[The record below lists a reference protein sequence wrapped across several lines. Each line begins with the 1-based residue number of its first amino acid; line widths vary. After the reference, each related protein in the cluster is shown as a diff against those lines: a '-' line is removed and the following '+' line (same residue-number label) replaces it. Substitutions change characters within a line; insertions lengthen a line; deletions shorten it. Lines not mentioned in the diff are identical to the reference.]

1 MEPVGL
7 CIRSHHERWDGMGYP
22 DGLSREAI
30 PWTARC
36 LAVAV
41 YYVECGLPRE
51 MAVEEILNLSGKAF
65 DPEAVR
71 LFLKVT
77 RATPLPKKMKEIL
90 FADLKAGMVLAKGIY
105 SPTGMLLI
113 PSDEVLTE
121 KTLHKLTTHNMVDPT
136 TQRILVYI

>member
-1 MEPVGL
+1 V
-7 CIRSHHERWDGMGYP
+7 
-22 DGLSREAI
+22 AI
-30 PWTARC
+30 
-36 LAVAV
+36 
-41 YYVECGLPRE
+41 YYIECGLPKD
-51 MAVEEILNLSGKAF
+51 MAVEEILELSGKKF

-77 RATPLPKKMKEIL
+77 RSTPLPKKMKEIL
-90 FADLKAGMVLAKGIY
+90 FADLRPGMVLAKGIY

-121 KTLHKLTTHNMVDPT
+121 KTLQKLVTHNMVDPT